1 MPHDPVK
8 LLHDVVDAAEFILQ
22 QTCGRSLSEYERT
35 RLVRDAVERNF
46 IIIGEALS
54 RLTRIDPTMA
64 QALGNFPQMIA
75 FRNVVVHG
83 YEAIDDAIVWGVIQ
97 NEVPRLLGVARVMLD
112 EQTEM

>member
-8 LLHDVVDAAEFILQ
+8 LLHDIADAAEFILQ
-22 QTCGRSLSEYERT
+22 QTRGRSLAEYERT

-46 IIIGEALS
+46 IIIGEAFS

-83 YEAIDDAIVWGVIQ
+83 YEAIDDAIVWGIIQ
-97 NEVPRLLGVARVMLD
+97 NEVPRLLSAARAMLD
-112 EQTEM
+112 ERT